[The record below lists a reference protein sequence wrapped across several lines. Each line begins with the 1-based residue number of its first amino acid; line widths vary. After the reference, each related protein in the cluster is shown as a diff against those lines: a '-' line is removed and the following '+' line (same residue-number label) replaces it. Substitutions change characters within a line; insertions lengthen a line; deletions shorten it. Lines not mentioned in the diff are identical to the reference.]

1 LRKDPSRKRS
11 SPWCSAFCRKRN
23 NTPKGDDGVEK
34 EKLFYRMLDVIE
46 GDIVPLTARGVAI
59 GCKVFGAAG
68 LRKDDLSL
76 VVAGTNHEAFSPL
89 WHGEVYT
96 IKLFY
101 ELQGHPDPSECIFLS
116 THEPCS
122 MCISALAWAGF
133 REIYYFFGYEQTQD
147 VFNIPHDLR
156 MLREVFGCVSPTKE
170 NISVALTG
178 TLPRLYFPSASVM
191 VPLLVPLIT
200 TVTPGKE
207 EPEESVTR
215 PKTLKD
221 CCWTV
226 LLGINTMLEP
236 TMPYFTSAPLNITE
250 RTSSTD

>member
-1 LRKDPSRKRS
+1 M
-11 SPWCSAFCRKRN
+11 
-23 NTPKGDDGVEK
+23 EK

-59 GCKVFGAAG
+59 GCKVFGAAV
-68 LRKDDLSL
+68 LRRDDLSL

-101 ELQGHPDPSECIFLS
+101 ELQGHPDPSECLFLS

-133 REIYYFFGYEQTQD
+133 RDIYYFFGYEQTQD
-147 VFNIPHDLR
+147 AFNIPHDLR

-170 NISVALTG
+170 NMYYTSRSLLDIAQG
-178 TLPRLYFPSASVM
+178 LP
-191 VPLLVPLIT
+191 
-200 TVTPGKE
+200 
-207 EPEESVTR
+207 EPEKAEGRIAKIRETYAGLSAVYQAGE
-215 PKTLKD
+215 KKMVLK
-221 CCWTV
+221 
-226 LLGINTMLEP
+226 
-236 TMPYFTSAPLNITE
+236 
-250 RTSSTD
+250 